1 MDRIHKRVKVFL
13 HSCKTTAIEDVEL
26 GDLAKF
32 GGIQK
37 KVKRGEWLTS
47 MPVWVDML
55 AQKEE
60 GSRKSD

>member
-1 MDRIHKRVKVFL
+1 MFL
-13 HSCKTTAIEDVEL
+13 HSCKTTAIENVEL

-37 KVKRGEWLTS
+37 KVKRGEWLNS

-60 GSRKSD
+60 GSCKSD